1 MWNNNVQV
9 ITWWVAPLPAS
20 VISITV
26 LNILVSVPFLTP
38 SRD

>member
-1 MWNNNVQV
+1 MQV

-20 VISITV
+20 VIPITV
-26 LNILVSVPFLTP
+26 LNIIVSVPFLTL